1 MHPHRGFLLPVFRRY
16 NMKNNSSGSGGIGFC
31 GLLTVLFIALKLTGT
46 IGWSWL
52 WVLAPL
58 WIPIAL
64 LVIVMIV
71 IAAGD
76 N

>member
-1 MHPHRGFLLPVFRRY
+1 
-16 NMKNNSSGSGGIGFC
+16 MKNNNSGSGGIGFC

-46 IGWSWL
+46 IGWPWL
-52 WVLAPL
+52 WVLEPL